1 MSAQHLE
8 EGGFSRAIDAGQS
21 NLVLAADNGIQ
32 ALKIYQAAGAEDQVL
47 CEENIRFLREFS
59 SPAP

>member
-1 MSAQHLE
+1 MSAKHLE
-8 EGGFSRAIDAGQS
+8 EGGFSSAIDAGQS

-32 ALKIYQAAGAEDQVL
+32 ALKIYQAAGAADQVL